1 MSFVGYRSSLYSA
14 MLLFTFVYL
23 FKFDQGLSRLMHQ
36 ELHWLDIP
44 ERVNYKLG
52 VLTHR
57 CLLGIA
63 RRQCTYQTAA

>member
-1 MSFVGYRSSLYSA
+1 
-14 MLLFTFVYL
+14 
-23 FKFDQGLSRLMHQ
+23 MHQ

-57 CLLGIA
+57 CLLGKVPVYLSNSCIPVSQVA
-63 RRQCTYQTAA
+63 IHGGIYAPLHVIS